1 MKVPVVKV
9 GNSRGIRI
17 PKVVIEECGFSQEV
31 NLEVKNQSIVI
42 TPAQTVRSGWGDAF
56 KKMAKSGDD
65 ELLDKS
71 LATDWEEKEW
81 EWK

>member
-17 PKVVIEECGFSQEV
+17 PKVVIEECGFGSEV
-31 NLEVKNQSIVI
+31 NLEVRKDSIVLRPVQGI
-42 TPAQTVRSGWGDAF
+42 RSGWAESF
-56 KKMAKSGDD
+56 KKMAESGDD
-65 ELLDKS
+65 NLLDEDFAS
-71 LATDWEEKEW
+71 DWDKKDW

>member
-17 PKVVIEECGFSQEV
+17 PKVVIEECGFDQEV
-31 NLEVKNQSIVI
+31 NLEVKNRSIVI
-42 TPAQTVRSGWGDAF
+42 TPAQAVRSGWSKAF
-56 KKMAKSGDD
+56 QKMAKSVDD
-65 ELLDKS
+65 EFLDES
-71 LATDWEEKEW
+71 FATDWEEKEW